1 MKRRWRLREGI
12 RHLSEV
18 SSSCGDNR
26 WCTIVAECSGDLS
39 GGEDSPPDIASRS
52 VVHRDCDVQV
62 IVVGTVTRSFKL
74 AAASSWSGTGRSTS
88 SWGSAGRSTSGWS
101 GTGRGTAGATSWLAA
116 TWLAAADL
124 GAADLGAAQLW
135 QLEAARLLAATRVA
149 AGVAAAGSWSSTGRS
164 TSGNRSGTGRSTSGR
179 SRTARGTRSGSCTG
193 RGWCTARR
201 SSGATAA
208 AMTMEQ
214 AGVGAVDAG
223 ETNQRGGNPN
233 VLHLTSPNTI
243 GAGERE

>member
-26 WCTIVAECSGDLS
+26 WSSVVVECSGDLS

-74 AAASSWSGTGRSTS
+74 AAAGSWSGT
-88 SWGSAGRSTSGWS
+88 GRSTSGWS

-124 GAADLGAAQLW
+124 GAAQLW

-149 AGVAAAGSWSSTGRS
+149 AAGGWSSTGGS
-164 TSGNRSGTGRSTSGR
+164 TSGNRSGTGRSTSSR
-179 SRTARGTRSGSCTG
+179 SCTARGTRSRSCTG

-223 ETNQRGGNPN
+223 ETNQRGGNPS